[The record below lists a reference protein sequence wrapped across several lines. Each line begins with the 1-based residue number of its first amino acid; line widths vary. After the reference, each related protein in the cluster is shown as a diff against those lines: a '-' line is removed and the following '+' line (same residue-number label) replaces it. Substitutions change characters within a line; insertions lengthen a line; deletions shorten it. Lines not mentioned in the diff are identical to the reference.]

1 MRRRRTVHEE
11 SSQSAISPPMSGRV
25 DLHVDGQLAT
35 VTLDSPGKLNA
46 ISVAMWQQLAQA
58 FSQIVEFGLRSEPTR
73 GAIRVVVVRGAGG
86 NFAAGADIDE
96 FERVR
101 HDPSSGRK
109 YHLETIGNALRAV
122 DACPVP
128 LIAAI
133 EGVCV
138 GGGLEIASVCD
149 IRLAADNGRFG
160 VPIGRLG
167 FPLALPELV
176 PLLRLVGPAV
186 AAELL
191 LESRILTSDEAL
203 ARGLVTRVVPAASF
217 ETELQLCISHI
228 VAGSPLAA
236 RQNKAN
242 IRRFQS
248 RGLDYTQHELDES
261 FAFLDSHDYHEGVR
275 AFLAKRRPDFTGE

>member
-1 MRRRRTVHEE
+1 M
-11 SSQSAISPPMSGRV
+11 AGRV
-25 DLHVDGQLAT
+25 DLANDGGVVT
-35 VTLDSPGKLNA
+35 VTLSSPGKLNA
-46 ISVAMWQQLAQA
+46 LSEAMWNALARA
-58 FSQIVEFGLRSEPTR
+58 FSDLDAE
-73 GAIRVVVVRGAGG
+73 AIRVVVIRGAGG

-96 FERVR
+96 FESVR
-101 HDPSSGRK
+101 FDQPSGRR
-109 YHLETIGNALRAV
+109 YHLETIGNALAAI

-138 GGGLEIASVCD
+138 GGGLEIASTCD
-149 IRLAADNGRFG
+149 IRLAADNARLG
-160 VPIGRLG
+160 VPVGRLG

-191 LESRILTSDEAL
+191 LESRILTADEAA
-203 ARGLVTRVVPAASF
+203 ARGLVTRVVPLASF
-217 ETELQLCISHI
+217 DAELRQCMARV

-242 IRRFQS
+242 VRRFQS
-248 RGLDYTQHELDES
+248 RGLDYTQRELDDS

-275 AFLAKRRPDFTGE
+275 AFLAKRTANFLGR

>member
-1 MRRRRTVHEE
+1 
-11 SSQSAISPPMSGRV
+11 MSGKIG
-25 DLHVDGQLAT
+25 LHVDGHVAT

-46 ISVAMWQQLAQA
+46 VSVAMWQQLAQA
-58 FSQIVEFGLRSEPTR
+58 FNRIAESEPPSES
-73 GAIRVVVVRGAGG
+73 IRVVVIRGAGG

-96 FERVR
+96 FDKVR
-101 HDPSSGRK
+101 HDPSSGRE
-109 YHLETIGNALRAV
+109 YHLETIGSALKAV

-138 GGGLEIASVCD
+138 GGGLEITSLCD
-149 IRLAADNGRFG
+149 IRLAADSGRFG

-176 PLLRLVGPAV
+176 PLLRLIGPAV

-191 LESRILTSDEAL
+191 LESRILTSDEAA
-203 ARGLVTRVVPAASF
+203 ARGLVTRVVPAALF
-217 ETELQLCISHI
+217 ETELQRCIAHV

-275 AFLAKRRPDFTGE
+275 AFLAKRAPNFTGK

>member
-1 MRRRRTVHEE
+1 M
-11 SSQSAISPPMSGRV
+11 AGRV
-25 DLHVDGQLAT
+25 EFVSDGAVAT

-46 ISVAMWQQLAQA
+46 VSVAMWQALARIFNEIGDA
-58 FSQIVEFGLRSEPTR
+58 ESLRV
-73 GAIRVVVVRGAGG
+73 IVVRGANG
-86 NFAAGADIDE
+86 NFAAGADIEE
-96 FERVR
+96 FDRVR
-101 HDPSSGRK
+101 HDPSSGRQ
-109 YHLETIGNALRAV
+109 YHLETIGNALTAIDR
-122 DACPVP
+122 CPVP
-128 LIAAI
+128 LVAAI

-138 GGGLEIASVCD
+138 GGGLEIASLCD
-149 IRLAADNGRFG
+149 IRLAAASARFG

-176 PLLRLVGPAV
+176 PLLRLAGPAV

-191 LESRILTSDEAL
+191 LESRVLSADEAA
-203 ARGLVTRVVPAASF
+203 ARGLITRVVAGASL
-217 ETELQLCISHI
+217 EAELQLCVAHI
-228 VAGSPLAA
+228 AAGSPLAA

-275 AFLAKRRPDFTGE
+275 AFLAKRSPNFLGK

>member
-1 MRRRRTVHEE
+1 M
-11 SSQSAISPPMSGRV
+11 AGRV
-25 DLHVDGQLAT
+25 DVSIEGGVAT

-46 ISVAMWQQLAQA
+46 VSVAMWQGLARVFEEIGDA
-58 FSQIVEFGLRSEPTR
+58 ESL
-73 GAIRVVVVRGAGG
+73 RVVVIRGAGG
-86 NFAAGADIDE
+86 NFAAGADIEE
-96 FERVR
+96 FDRVR
-101 HDPSSGRK
+101 HDPSSGRQ
-109 YHLETIGNALRAV
+109 YHLETIGNALAAIDR
-122 DACPVP
+122 CPVP

-138 GGGLEIASVCD
+138 GGGLEIASLCD
-149 IRLAADNGRFG
+149 IRLAADTARFG

-186 AAELL
+186 AAEML
-191 LESRILTSDEAL
+191 LESRILSADEAEV
-203 ARGLVTRVVPAASF
+203 RRLVTRVVPATSF
-217 ETELQLCISHI
+217 ETELQLCITHI
-228 VAGSPLAA
+228 AAGSPLAA

-275 AFLAKRRPDFTGE
+275 AFLAKRPPNFLGK

>member
-1 MRRRRTVHEE
+1 V
-11 SSQSAISPPMSGRV
+11 AGRV
-25 DLHVDGQLAT
+25 DAASDGGVAT

-46 ISVAMWQQLAQA
+46 ISVAMWQALARIFTEIGDA
-58 FSQIVEFGLRSEPTR
+58 ESL
-73 GAIRVVVVRGAGG
+73 RVVVVRGAGG
-86 NFAAGADIDE
+86 NFAAGADIEE
-96 FERVR
+96 FDRVR
-101 HDPSSGRK
+101 HDPSSGRQ
-109 YHLETIGNALRAV
+109 YHLETIGNALAAIDR
-122 DACPVP
+122 CPVP
-128 LIAAI
+128 LVAAI

-138 GGGLEIASVCD
+138 GGGLEIASLCD
-149 IRLAADNGRFG
+149 IRLAADSARFG

-176 PLLRLVGPAV
+176 PLLRLAGPAV

-191 LESRILTSDEAL
+191 LESRVLSAEEAV
-203 ARGLVTRVVPAASF
+203 ARGLITRVVPAASLD
-217 ETELQLCISHI
+217 TELQLCVARIA
-228 VAGSPLAA
+228 AGSPLAA

-275 AFLAKRRPDFTGE
+275 AFLAKRPPNFLGK

>member
-1 MRRRRTVHEE
+1 
-11 SSQSAISPPMSGRV
+11 
-25 DLHVDGQLAT
+25 
-35 VTLDSPGKLNA
+35 
-46 ISVAMWQQLAQA
+46 MWQALVHVFNEIGEAE
-58 FSQIVEFGLRSEPTR
+58 SL
-73 GAIRVVVVRGAGG
+73 RVVVIRGAGG

-96 FERVR
+96 FDKVR
-101 HDPSSGRK
+101 HDPSSGRQ
-109 YHLETIGNALRAV
+109 YHLETIGSALTAIDR
-122 DACPVP
+122 CPIP

-133 EGVCV
+133 EGACV
-138 GGGLEIASVCD
+138 GGGLEIASLCD

-167 FPLALPELV
+167 FPL

-191 LESRILTSDEAL
+191 LESRILTADEAL
-203 ARGLVTRVVPAASF
+203 TRGLVTRVIPAASF
-217 ETELQLCISHI
+217 ESELQLSITHISS
-228 VAGSPLAA
+228 GSPLAA

-242 IRRFQS
+242 IRKFQS

-275 AFLAKRRPDFTGE
+275 AFLAKRLPNFTGK

>member
-1 MRRRRTVHEE
+1 M
-11 SSQSAISPPMSGRV
+11 AGRV
-25 DLHVDGQLAT
+25 EFVSDAGVAT

-46 ISVAMWQQLAQA
+46 VSVAMWQGLARIFNEIGDA
-58 FSQIVEFGLRSEPTR
+58 EALRVIVIR
-73 GAIRVVVVRGAGG
+73 GANG

-109 YHLETIGNALRAV
+109 YHLETIGNALTAIDR
-122 DACPVP
+122 CPVP
-128 LIAAI
+128 LVAAI

-138 GGGLEIASVCD
+138 GGGLEIASLCD
-149 IRLAADNGRFG
+149 IRLAAASARFG

-176 PLLRLVGPAV
+176 PLLRLAGPAV

-191 LESRILTSDEAL
+191 LESRVLSADEAA
-203 ARGLVTRVVPAASF
+203 ARGLITRVVAAASL
-217 ETELQLCISHI
+217 EAELQLCVAHI
-228 VAGSPLAA
+228 AAGSPLAA

-275 AFLAKRRPDFTGE
+275 AFLAKRSPNFLGK

>member
-1 MRRRRTVHEE
+1 MV
-11 SSQSAISPPMSGRV
+11 GRV
-25 DLHVDGQLAT
+25 EFVSDGAVAT

-46 ISVAMWQQLAQA
+46 VSVAMWQALARIFNEIGDA
-58 FSQIVEFGLRSEPTR
+58 ESLRVIVIR
-73 GAIRVVVVRGAGG
+73 GANG
-86 NFAAGADIDE
+86 NFAAGADIEE

-101 HDPSSGRK
+101 HDPSSGRQ
-109 YHLETIGNALRAV
+109 YHLETIGDALTAIDR
-122 DACPVP
+122 CPVP
-128 LIAAI
+128 LVAAI

-138 GGGLEIASVCD
+138 GGGLEIASLCD
-149 IRLAADNGRFG
+149 IRLAAASARFG

-176 PLLRLVGPAV
+176 PLLRLAGPAV

-191 LESRILTSDEAL
+191 LESRVLSAEEAA
-203 ARGLVTRVVPAASF
+203 ARGLITRVVAAASL
-217 ETELQLCISHI
+217 EAELQLCVAHI
-228 VAGSPLAA
+228 AAGSPLAA

-275 AFLAKRRPDFTGE
+275 AFLAKRTPKFLGK

>member
-1 MRRRRTVHEE
+1 M
-11 SSQSAISPPMSGRV
+11 AGRV
-25 DLHVDGQLAT
+25 DFVSDGGVAT

-46 ISVAMWQQLAQA
+46 VSVAMWQALARIFTEIGDGEA
-58 FSQIVEFGLRSEPTR
+58 LRVIVIR
-73 GAIRVVVVRGAGG
+73 GANG
-86 NFAAGADIDE
+86 NFAAGADIEE

-101 HDPSSGRK
+101 HDPSSGRQ
-109 YHLETIGNALRAV
+109 YHLETIGNALTALDR
-122 DACPVP
+122 CPVP
-128 LIAAI
+128 LVAAI

-138 GGGLEIASVCD
+138 GGGLEIASLCD
-149 IRLAADNGRFG
+149 IRLASASARFG

-176 PLLRLVGPAV
+176 PLLRLAGPAV

-191 LESRILTSDEAL
+191 LESRVLSADEAA
-203 ARGLVTRVVPAASF
+203 ARGLVTRVVAAASL
-217 ETELQLCISHI
+217 EAELHLCVSHI
-228 VAGSPLAA
+228 AAGSPLAA

-275 AFLAKRRPDFTGE
+275 AFLAKRVPNFLGK

>member
-1 MRRRRTVHEE
+1 MGGQVHL
-11 SSQSAISPPMSGRV
+11 AR
-25 DLHVDGQLAT
+25 DGGVVS

-46 ISVAMWQQLAQA
+46 LSESMWTALASAFTEINSPDSVA
-58 FSQIVEFGLRSEPTR
+58 ST
-73 GAIRVVVVRGAGG
+73 RVVVIRGAHG
-86 NFAAGADIDE
+86 NFAAGADIEE

-101 HDPSSGRK
+101 YDRPSGRQ
-109 YHLETIGNALRAV
+109 YHLQTIGNALAAV

-128 LIAAI
+128 LVAAI

-138 GGGLEIASVCD
+138 GGGLEIAAACD

-191 LESRILTSDEAL
+191 LEGRILNAGEAL
-203 ARGLVTRVVPAASF
+203 VRGLVTRVVPAASF
-217 ETELQLCISHI
+217 QAEIEQCIARI
-228 VAGSPLAA
+228 AAGSPLAA
-236 RQNKAN
+236 RENKAN
-242 IRRFQS
+242 VRRFQS
-248 RGLDYTQHELDES
+248 RGLDYTQRELDDS
-261 FAFLDSHDYHEGVR
+261 FAFLESHDYHEGIR
-275 AFLAKRRPDFTGE
+275 AFLAKRPPQFLGR